1 MYLINI
7 TVNDDIAAEQ
17 HEALFTHHVNWF
29 QKYFDAGKFILIGP
43 YSDAKRSGV
52 IIARTE
58 NRETLESILRE
69 DAYYP
74 DLAEYEIREFT
85 PKMVG
90 SWQ

>member
-7 TVNDDIAAEQ
+7 TVNDDITAEQ
-17 HEALFTHHVNWF
+17 HEALFTHHINWF

-43 YSDAKRSGV
+43 YNDAKRSGV
-52 IIARTE
+52 IIAQAE
-58 NRETLESILRE
+58 NREALEAILRE